1 MRRSATFGQWP
12 FYVILA
18 IVILFLSQ
26 TLLQAN
32 AVGMRELTTAFKTF
46 TQQMAT
52 FKQRRPVIQANEDS
66 NSDAEAIAIRVGM
79 REITTAYK
87 NFAQQMVTFTQR
99 TPVIQANEDPD
110 AGMLKIV
117 RQNLDAIHQILKTFE
132 PIRDVVD
139 APEMDTAA
147 YRETIHK
154 LTVLLG

>member
-52 FKQRRPVIQANEDS
+52 FKQR
-66 NSDAEAIAIRVGM
+66 
-79 REITTAYK
+79 
-87 NFAQQMVTFTQR
+87 

-117 RQNLDAIHQILKTFE
+117 RQNLDAIHQCATFQ
-132 PIRDVVD
+132 I
-139 APEMDTAA
+139 
-147 YRETIHK
+147 
-154 LTVLLG
+154 